1 MNWRLALVLGVL
13 FLAVGVLYWGLPYFL
28 QPSKSDYQ
36 GAVLLI
42 VLGIAMAFGFSVLLR
57 GSRDL

>member
-1 MNWRLALVLGVL
+1 MARFALVAGVTFAIIGL
-13 FLAVGVLYWGLPYFL
+13 IYWFVQRFDIPTHDL
-28 QPSKSDYQ
+28 Q

-42 VLGIAMAFGFSVLLR
+42 VLGIAMAFGFSVLVR